1 MACTSKLVSIDLFV
15 CIFSLPI
22 AIVVEQYRMLDSM
35 IQIIRTIDEKTG
47 LPICN
52 PDVCPTMAAS
62 AYLKIAPA

>member
-1 MACTSKLVSIDLFV
+1 
-15 CIFSLPI
+15 
-22 AIVVEQYRMLDSM
+22 MLDSM

-62 AYLKIAPA
+62 AYLKTAPA